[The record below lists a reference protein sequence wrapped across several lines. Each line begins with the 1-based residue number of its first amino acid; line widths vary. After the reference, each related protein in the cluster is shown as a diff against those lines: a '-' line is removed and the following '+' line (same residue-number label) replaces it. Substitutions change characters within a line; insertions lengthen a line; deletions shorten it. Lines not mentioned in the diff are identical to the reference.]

1 MTRASVVIK
10 RDDEELFLYKNGD
23 GYPSGLG
30 KDLIEFLDFD
40 NFNLLALLLKCNLQT
55 MDSIPGDIEYKYIID
70 LNKRTFTIESLD

>member
-10 RDDEELFLYKNGD
+10 RNDEELFFYRNGD

-40 NFNLLALLLKCNLQT
+40 NFDLFKLLTTCELQ
-55 MDSIPGDIEYKYIID
+55 SEEGIPGDVEYLYTID
-70 LNKRTFTIESLD
+70 LNKRTFTIETLR

>member
-10 RDDEELFLYKNGD
+10 RNDEELFLYKNGD

-40 NFNLLALLLKCNLQT
+40 NFDLFKLLATCELQLEEE
-55 MDSIPGDIEYKYIID
+55 IPSDAEYLYTID
-70 LNKRTFTIESLD
+70 LNKRTFTIEKLD